1 VHLHVDSREKSCNC
15 IVTALL
21 QAGRPDQQRVS
32 RAFAGRVGHA
42 GTCMGVEEHDDSPGR
57 RLGEK
62 HDGRTRTCGQSR
74 ASKRTS

>member
-1 VHLHVDSREKSCNC
+1 MCPKIRCDGESEKFCK
-15 IVTALL
+15 IFLGTK
-21 QAGRPDQQRVS
+21 QDQRVS

-74 ASKRTS
+74 ASTRTS